1 MIDYI
6 SIRNFYDDPYQIR
19 NWALQ
24 QEYLSM
30 WEHEEKEYANYP
42 GRRTRKGNGHAT
54 EDVKNKIQ
62 KVIEPLHGKI
72 IKWDN
77 PWNGLFQWCN
87 YTDKSWIHTDI
98 PGTWAGVLYLTPNP
112 PPGSGTGFFMHKE
125 TGIKVKIPDS
135 NPVEVEDISGAMDPI
150 NIKLVRDGK
159 YTEKWELIEEVSNEF
174 NKLILYRGDYWHSS
188 LKYFGNTIYDSRL
201 FQTFFFTTED
211 TSFKKYYEK

>member
-30 WEHEEKEYANYP
+30 SDYEEGEANYP
-42 GRRTRKGNGHAT
+42 GYRTRKGNGHAT
-54 EDVKNKIQ
+54 PDVKEKIE

-72 IKWDN
+72 INWEDN
-77 PWNGLFQWCN
+77 PWNGIFQWCSWEHR
-87 YTDKSWIHTDI
+87 SWIHTDI
-98 PGTWAGVLYLTPNP
+98 PGSWAGVLYLTPNP

-125 TGIKVKIPDS
+125 TGIKIKVPDS
-135 NPVEVEDISGAMDPI
+135 NPIEVEDISGALDPI
-150 NIKLVRDGK
+150 NIKLVREGK
-159 YTEKWELIEEVSNEF
+159 YAEKWELIEEVSNEF

-188 LKYFGNTIYDSRL
+188 LKYFGDNIYNSRL
-201 FQTFFFTTED
+201 FQTFFFWTED
-211 TSFKKYYEK
+211 TSYKTYYEK